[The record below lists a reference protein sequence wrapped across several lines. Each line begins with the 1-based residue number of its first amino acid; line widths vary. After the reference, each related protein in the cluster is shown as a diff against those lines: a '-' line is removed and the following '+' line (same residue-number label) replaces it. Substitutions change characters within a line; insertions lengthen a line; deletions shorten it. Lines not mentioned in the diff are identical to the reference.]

1 MGARIRG
8 PSSASDGVDTPP
20 GPPPSATME
29 ETRGDV
35 YIPRPPPRTRR
46 QSPPD
51 MEELRRGERAGGPAE
66 VSPTT
71 PGPLGQES
79 AEAGGGPYGADSR
92 PAT

>member
-1 MGARIRG
+1 
-8 PSSASDGVDTPP
+8 
-20 GPPPSATME
+20 ME

-51 MEELRRGERAGGPAE
+51 MEELRRGGRGGPAE